1 MFLKKFIFIN
11 WGNIPAQEFE
21 FGPINLFSGGNGS
34 GKTTAADAIQT
45 IMTAAHDTLF
55 QFNPGQEEAT
65 QRGRGK
71 QVRTLASYVLGCD
84 DGSYARPEPSVGYLA
99 AVFHPTQGEGG
110 EPFTAIIALSARIE
124 KNGQQQTAR
133 LHDQQYWIVPG
144 HALSLNDFTQQ
155 KVGAKAGHEEILPL
169 KALGKQLQKK
179 LGHTVAEK
187 YDTKKQYL
195 RRLYAALKGRDD
207 AVSEREAMNAARAF
221 SRFMAYKPVRSI
233 HEFVAGEILEP
244 RDLGEAIRSVSDL
257 MKTIH
262 AMEGEA
268 SRLHGGIERLRQG
281 QGLAD
286 GYVEHWIERH
296 ILAYTLAQARYQRD
310 QQAYVTAKQAQTDLR
325 DQLAE
330 RTRSRELAESQRQQV
345 RQEQV
350 TLEARRMGIHEL
362 KDKAE
367 LEQQQAS
374 ASTALQQ
381 QTQQLLALDKSR
393 VSLADH
399 LDRIANE
406 APEATALLADDPE
419 GAKSLQTALAELPD
433 ARKALDSLGDELARL
448 LNRDWV
454 DLEAMENSLQQT
466 LGLENRINQWVRHW
480 QEPGRY
486 VPELSLRDW
495 LARLL
500 DRRQQKA
507 RQLERQLAQQ
517 EQEVKALA
525 QAQVS
530 YPGFVREA
538 LHAIAEAF
546 PHAEPQVLCEHVTVT
561 EPEWQN
567 AIEAYMGLARFGII
581 VAPEYEADAAR
592 LVRSLPGQ
600 GARARVIQG
609 ARAAEDAERQTLKAS
624 SLVSVLDFT
633 HATARAYVSAS
644 FGAVERVGSVD
655 ELRRTRRGICLEGV
669 GSGGYALYRCEL
681 PEADLVFGQ
690 GARERAAQ
698 ARQGDLQQ
706 QRDKLVALTQAVQTL
721 HALWQAVD
729 GLSGLIVTEPY
740 RALLQAQR
748 DLQSAER
755 ALAGLDIEQYRSL
768 DEEHERLRVR
778 ADELDNQIRQ
788 LDAELGRIEEQ
799 LAQCDQLCNRLSEAQ
814 EVTQAAVED
823 HENHLEDLTH
833 IWPEFDLQE
842 QLQAA
847 DEEARTADP
856 MALEQRHANGLNE
869 LNRLAHDL
877 EQTVVEHNQHSQ
889 PGDAMVFAA
898 DFGDA
903 HSLDFFSQ
911 IAGLSHEI
919 QRIHNRLKNNVLV
932 EKMGQLG
939 RLRDSFNDTF
949 VTNLC
954 HAIYHAINDGKR
966 VLEDLNREL
975 EHHRFGADRE
985 RYWFDWAWV
994 PEFQEYWQFF
1004 EEVTQAPGLGE
1015 KQTLFTLQLSARSEK
1030 VRDRIL
1036 SMLLDD
1042 DEHKAMRELERISDY
1057 RNYRSYDIYKQ
1068 PEGKEPIALSQYG
1081 TGSGGQLETP
1091 AYIIRSAAITSA
1103 FHFNEGDTH
1112 LRMVLVDEA
1121 FSKMDEARS
1130 REVIQY
1136 LTESLGLQLL
1146 FIMPTSKS
1154 GPFMD
1159 LISNQFVFS
1168 KIPLLSGQRIGELN
1182 SRVLVDRQACN
1193 QDQVK
1198 ELWANHRRIIR
1209 HQAELDFMDAFA

>member
-84 DGSYARPEPSVGYLA
+84 DGSYARLEPSVGYLA
-99 AVFHPTQGEGG
+99 AVFHPTEGEGG
-110 EPFTAIIALSARIE
+110 DVFTAVIGISARIE

-133 LHDQQYWIVPG
+133 LHDQQYLVVPG
-144 HALSLNDFTQQ
+144 HELTLSDFTQDRNGQ
-155 KVGAKAGHEEILPL
+155 REILPL
-169 KALGKQLQKK
+169 NTLNKSLQKRI
-179 LGHTVAEK
+179 GHQVAEK

-207 AVSEREAMNAARAF
+207 AVTEREALNAARAF

-233 HEFVAGEILEP
+233 NDFVASEILEP
-244 RDLGEAIRSVSDL
+244 RDLGEAIRTVSDL
-257 MKTIH
+257 MKTIY

-268 SRLHGGIERLRQG
+268 NRLSANIKRLQQG
-281 QGLAD
+281 QTQAE
-286 GYVEHWIERH
+286 GYVERWIERH
-296 ILAYTLAQARYQRD
+296 VLAYTLAQARYQKD
-310 QQAYVTAKQAQTDLR
+310 QQAYVTAKQSQTDLR
-325 DQLAE
+325 DQLDE
-330 RTRSRELAESQRQQV
+330 GTHRRQLADSQRQQV

-350 TLEARRMGIHEL
+350 TLEARRMGIGEL

-367 LEQQQAS
+367 LESRQQA
-374 ASTALQQ
+374 ASTELQTQSQSLLSMDQARVRVQEAMTVIEQRWPDVQATLGEAHQDGDLETPVTDLSEAAGALQQ
-381 QTQQLLALDKSR
+381 
-393 VSLADH
+393 
-399 LDRIANE
+399 
-406 APEATALLADDPE
+406 
-419 GAKSLQTALAELPD
+419 
-433 ARKALDSLGDELARL
+433 LGDELSRL

-454 DLEAMENSLQQT
+454 DTEAMEQSVQQT
-466 LGLENRINQWVRHW
+466 LGLESKVNQWVRHW
-480 QEPGRY
+480 QEKGRY
-486 VPELSLRDW
+486 VKDLSLQDW
-495 LARLL
+495 ISRVL

-507 RQLERQLAQQ
+507 QQLNRQVQQ
-517 EQEVKALA
+517 QRHEMQALK
-525 QAQVS
+525 QSQVS
-530 YPGFVREA
+530 YPAFVRNA
-538 LHAIAEAF
+538 LTAIADAF
-546 PHAEPQVLCEHVTVT
+546 PEADPQVLCEHVSVT
-561 EPEWQN
+561 DPQWQN
-567 AIEAYMGLARFGII
+567 VIEAYLGMARFGII
-581 VAPEYEADAAR
+581 VAPEFEAEAAR
-592 LVRSLPGQ
+592 LVRGLPG
-600 GARARVIQG
+600 GDSRARVIQG
-609 ARAAEDAERQTLKAS
+609 AKAREDAERQS
-624 SLVSVLDFT
+624 PRDRSLVNILSFS
-633 HATARAYVSAS
+633 HATAEAYLRASY
-644 FGAVERVGSVD
+644 GNVERVASVED
-655 ELRRTRRGICLEGV
+655 LRRTRRGVCLDGV
-669 GSGGYALYRCEL
+669 GSGGYALFRCEL
-681 PEADLVFGQ
+681 SESDLVFGQ
-690 GARERAAQ
+690 GARERAAASRESELQ
-698 ARQGDLQQ
+698 VQRQVLHELDDQV
-706 QRDKLVALTQAVQTL
+706 DAL
-721 HALWQAVD
+721 HALHDAIDNLQP
-729 GLSGLIVTEPY
+729 LTVTAPY
-740 RALLQAQR
+740 QALLDAQR
-748 DLQSAER
+748 ELQSAER
-755 ALAGLDIEQYRSL
+755 ALADLDIEQYRSL
-768 DEEHERLRVR
+768 DDEHERLTRK
-778 ADELDNQIRQ
+778 AGELDDQIRQ

-799 LAQCDQLCNRLSEAQ
+799 LAQCDRLCNRLSDAQ
-814 EVTQAAVED
+814 EKTQNAVED
-823 HENHLEDLTH
+823 HESHLEDLTH
-833 IWPEFDLQE
+833 IWPEFNLDA
-842 QLQAA
+842 QLEAA
-847 DEEARTADP
+847 DKEAKTTDPEALEARYDD
-856 MALEQRHANGLNE
+856 LLNT
-869 LNRLAHDL
+869 LHNLAHEL
-877 EQTVVEHNQHSQ
+877 EKTVLEHNQHCQ

-903 HSLDFFSQ
+903 HSLEFFGQ
-911 IAGLSHEI
+911 IAGLRHEI

-932 EKMGQLG
+932 EKLDQLG

-975 EHHRFGADRE
+975 GHHRFGADRE
-985 RYWFDWAWV
+985 RYWFDWSWV
-994 PEFQEYWQFF
+994 PEYQEYWQFF
-1004 EEVTQAPGLGE
+1004 EEVTRSPGLGE
-1015 KQTLFTLQLSARSEK
+1015 KHTLFTLDLSERSAA
-1030 VRDRIL
+1030 VRDRIM
-1036 SMLLDD
+1036 SMLLDE
-1042 DEHKAMRELERISDY
+1042 DEQKAMRELERISDY
-1057 RNYRSYDIYKQ
+1057 RHYRNYEIYKQ

-1168 KIPLLSGQRIGELN
+1168 KVPLRAGQRIGELQ

-1193 QDQVK
+1193 QEHIQA
-1198 ELWANHRRIIR
+1198 LWANHRRIIR

>member
-11 WGNIPAQEFE
+11 WGNVPPQEFE

-84 DGSYARPEPSVGYLA
+84 DGSYARLEPSVGYLA
-99 AVFHPTQGEGG
+99 AVFHPTEGEGG
-110 EPFTAIIALSARIE
+110 EPFTAVIGLSARIDR
-124 KNGQQQTAR
+124 NGNQQTAR

-144 HALSLNDFTQQ
+144 HTLALKDFLQ
-155 KVGAKAGHEEILPL
+155 AGKGDSAEEIIPL
-169 KALGKQLQKK
+169 KALAKQFQKN
-179 LGHTVAEK
+179 LGHNIAEK

-195 RRLYAALKGRDD
+195 RRLYAALRGRDD
-207 AVSEREAMNAARAF
+207 AVSEREALNAARAF

-233 HEFVAGEILEP
+233 HDFVAGEILEP

-268 SRLHGGIERLRQG
+268 KRLQGGIQRLRHG
-281 QGLAD
+281 QTLAD
-286 GYVEHWIERH
+286 GYVQQWIERH
-296 ILAYTLAQARYQRD
+296 VIAYTLAQARYQRD
-310 QQAYVTAKQAQTDLR
+310 QQSYLTAKQAQTDLR
-325 DQLAE
+325 DQLDE

-345 RQEQV
+345 RQDQV
-350 TLEARRMGIHEL
+350 RLEAKRMGIHEL

-367 LEQQQAS
+367 LDRQHGLASEQ
-374 ASTALQQ
+374 LQQ
-381 QTQQLLALDKSR
+381 QTQTLLTTDQTRVRLEQALQMIS
-393 VSLADH
+393 
-399 LDRIANE
+399 DRWTDAE
-406 APEATALLADDPE
+406 ALLVEDDTD
-419 GAKSLQTALAELPD
+419 ARRLHQAVDELPD
-433 ARKALDSLGDELARL
+433 AREALSGLGDELGRL

-454 DLEAMENSLQQT
+454 DLEAMENSVQQT
-466 LGLENRINQWVRHW
+466 LALENRVNQWVRHW

-495 LARLL
+495 LARVL

-507 RQLERQLAQQ
+507 QQLDRQISQQQQ
-517 EQEVKALA
+517 EVQALA
-525 QAQVS
+525 QSQVS
-530 YPGFVREA
+530 YPAFVRNA
-538 LHAIAEAF
+538 LAAIAEAF
-546 PHAEPQVLCEHVTVT
+546 PESDPQVLCEHVTVA

-567 AIEAYMGLARFGII
+567 AIEAYMGMTRFGII

-592 LVRSLPGQ
+592 LVRRLPG
-600 GARARVIQG
+600 ADSRARVIQG
-609 ARAAEDAERQTLKAS
+609 ARAREDAERQSLKS
-624 SLVSVLDFT
+624 SSIAQVLKFS
-633 HATARAYVSAS
+633 HATAEAYVKAS
-644 FGAVERVGSVD
+644 FGAVERVDSVD
-655 ELRRTRRGICLEGV
+655 ELRRTRRGVCLEGV
-669 GSGGYALYRCEL
+669 GSGGYALFRCEL
-681 PEADLVFGQ
+681 NESDLVFGQ
-690 GARERAAQ
+690 GARERAAT
-698 ARQGDLQQ
+698 ARQAALQEQRQLLVQ
-706 QRDKLVALTQAVQTL
+706 QEQACQTL
-721 HALWQAVD
+721 SQLYQAVD
-729 GLSGLIVTEPY
+729 SLASLQVTEPY
-740 RALLQAQR
+740 QALLQAQR
-748 DLQSAER
+748 TLQEAER
-755 ALAGLDIEQYRSL
+755 ALADLDIEQYRSL
-768 DEEHERLRVR
+768 DEEYERLKDK
-778 ADELDNQIRQ
+778 ATELDNQIRQ

-799 LAQCDQLCNRLSEAQ
+799 LTQCDELCQRLSDAQ
-814 EVTQAAVED
+814 EKTQAAVED
-823 HENHLEDLTH
+823 HENRLEDLTH
-833 IWPEFDLQE
+833 IWPEFNLDERLSM
-842 QLQAA
+842 A
-847 DEEARTADP
+847 DEEARDADP
-856 MALEQRHANGLNE
+856 DALEQRHASGLND

-877 EQTVVEHNQHSQ
+877 EQTVLEHNQHSQ

-919 QRIHNRLKNNVLV
+919 GRIHNRLKNNVLV
-932 EKMGQLG
+932 EKTEQLG

-966 VLEDLNREL
+966 VLEELNQEL
-975 EHHRFGADRE
+975 AHHRFGADRE

-994 PEFQEYWQFF
+994 PEFQEYWHFF
-1004 EEVTQAPGLGE
+1004 EEVTRAPGLGE
-1015 KQTLFTLQLSARSEK
+1015 KQTLFTLELSARSAR

-1036 SMLLDD
+1036 SMLLDE
-1042 DEHKAMRELERISDY
+1042 DEQKAMRELERISDY
-1057 RNYRSYDIYKQ
+1057 RNYRSYEIYKQ
-1068 PEGKEPIALSQYG
+1068 PDGKEPIALSQYG

-1168 KIPLLSGQRIGELN
+1168 KIPLGNGQRIGELN

-1193 QDQVK
+1193 QEQIQA
-1198 ELWANHRRIIR
+1198 LWANHRRIIR

>member
-11 WGNIPAQEFE
+11 WGNIPAQEFD

-99 AVFHPTQGEGG
+99 AVFHPTEGEGG
-110 EPFTAIIALSARIE
+110 EPFTAVIAASARLD

-133 LHDQQYWIVPG
+133 LHDQHYYIVPG
-144 HALSLNDFTQQ
+144 HGLNLSDFVQ
-155 KVGAKAGHEEILPL
+155 EIRGEREVLPL
-169 KALGKQLQKK
+169 KGLSKSLQKR
-179 LGHTVAEK
+179 LGHNVAEK

-207 AVSEREAMNAARAF
+207 AVSEREALNAARAF

-233 HEFVAGEILEP
+233 NDFVASEILEP
-244 RDLGEAIRSVSDL
+244 KDLGEAIRTVSDL
-257 MKTIH
+257 MKTIY

-268 SRLHGGIERLRQG
+268 NRLNDNIRRLQQG
-281 QGLAD
+281 QRHAD
-286 GYVEHWIERH
+286 GYVQQWIERH
-296 ILAYTLAQARYQRD
+296 VLAYTLAQARYQKD
-310 QQAYVTAKQAQTDLR
+310 QQAYITAKQSQTDLR
-325 DQLAE
+325 DQLDE
-330 RTRSRELAESQRQQV
+330 RTKSRTLAEDQRQQV
-345 RQEQV
+345 RQQQV
-350 TLEARRMGIHEL
+350 TLEARRMGIGEL

-367 LEQQQAS
+367 LESRQQQAS
-374 ASTALQQ
+374 KALQT
-381 QTQQLLALDKSR
+381 QTQTL
-393 VSLADH
+393 
-399 LDRIANE
+399 
-406 APEATALLADDPE
+406 
-419 GAKSLQTALAELPD
+419 LQTDQVRVRVTDALATIEQRWHDSLPTLLEEHPKGQLDGPMAELPAARD
-433 ARKALDSLGDELARL
+433 ALSQLGDELGRL

-454 DLEAMENSLQQT
+454 DTEAMENSVQQT
-466 LGLENRINQWVRHW
+466 LSLESTVNQWVNHW
-480 QEPGRY
+480 HDRGRY
-486 VPELSLRDW
+486 VPDLSLCDW
-495 LARLL
+495 LARVL
-500 DRRQQKA
+500 DRRQQKQQQLNRDMQQQTREVQA
-507 RQLERQLAQQ
+507 LRQS
-517 EQEVKALA
+517 
-525 QAQVS
+525 QVS
-530 YPGFVREA
+530 YPAFVRNA
-538 LHAIAEAF
+538 LDAIAAAY
-546 PHAEPQVLCEHVTVT
+546 PDADPQVLCEHVTVSD
-561 EPEWQN
+561 PRWQN
-567 AIEAYMGLARFGII
+567 VVEAYMGMARFGII
-581 VAPEYEADAAR
+581 VAPEFEADAAK
-592 LVRSLPGQ
+592 LVRRLPG
-600 GARARVIQG
+600 GDSRARVIQG
-609 ARAAEDAERQTLKAS
+609 EKARQDAERLSAKDAS
-624 SLVSVLDFT
+624 ILGVLRFT
-633 HATARAYVSAS
+633 HATAEAYVTAS
-644 FGAVERVGSVD
+644 FASVERIDSVED
-655 ELRRTRRGICLEGV
+655 LRRTRRGVCLDGV

-681 PEADLVFGQ
+681 SESDLVFGQ
-690 GARERAAQ
+690 GARERAA
-698 ARQGDLQQ
+698 ASREADLQD
-706 QRDKLVALTQAVQTL
+706 QRQTL
-721 HALWQAVD
+721 IALDQQVDALSALHQAVD
-729 GLSGLIVTEPY
+729 SLQTLTVTDPY
-740 RALLQAQR
+740 QALLNAQR
-748 DLQSAER
+748 ELQDAER
-755 ALAGLDIEQYRSL
+755 ALADLDIEQYRSL
-768 DEEHERLRVR
+768 DEEYERLKDR
-778 ADELDNQIRQ
+778 AGELDDQIRQ

-799 LAQCDQLCNRLSEAQ
+799 LAQCDRLCSRLSDAQ
-814 EVTQAAVED
+814 ENTQQAVEM
-823 HENHLEDLTH
+823 HENRLEDLTY
-833 IWPEFDLQE
+833 IWPEFNLDE
-842 QLQAA
+842 RLQAA
-847 DEEARTADP
+847 DEDAATADP
-856 MALEQRHANGLNE
+856 DALEQRHGNLLNE
-869 LNRLAHDL
+869 LNSQAHDL
-877 EQTVVEHNQHSQ
+877 EKAVVEHNQHCQ

-932 EKMGQLG
+932 EKLEQLG
-939 RLRDSFNDTF
+939 SLRDSFNDTF

-966 VLEDLNREL
+966 VLEELNQEL
-975 EHHRFGADRE
+975 GHHRFGADKE
-985 RYWFDWAWV
+985 RYWFDWSWV
-994 PEFQEYWQFF
+994 PEYQEYWQFF
-1004 EEVTQAPGLGE
+1004 EEVTKSPGLGE
-1015 KQTLFTLQLSARSEK
+1015 KQTLFTLELSKKSAQ
-1030 VRDRIL
+1030 VRDRIM

-1042 DEHKAMRELERISDY
+1042 DEQKAMRELERISDY
-1057 RNYRSYDIYKQ
+1057 RNYRNYEIYKQ

-1168 KIPLLSGQRIGELN
+1168 KVPLAAGQRIGELQ
-1182 SRVLVDRQACN
+1182 SRVLVDRQTCN
-1193 QDQVK
+1193 QEQIQA
-1198 ELWANHRRIIR
+1198 LWANHRRIIR